1 MYTQSYG
8 ILAAAGIFLLI
19 FWLIMMALIVV
30 NIVAMW
36 KLFKKAGKPGW
47 AAIIPFYNT
56 YILNEM
62 VWGKGI
68 YFLFMLIPLGNLVW
82 MVATYIKLAH
92 SFNKGTGY
100 GVALVFFGYI
110 LIPVLAFGKA
120 EYIGYNDSGKKG
132 CIIGAVVTG
141 IVWFVMLIVSVVI
154 AIFSA
159 VSYQNQDIH
168 TYDYDYV
175 YEEDDYGLEEQG
187 QDEETGGI
195 IEASES
201 DLDLSGYDDVSAV
214 NLDNGEAVIQM
225 PIQNSDT
232 TECYGSM
239 AFSSKSGVNVSLSLS
254 WYPIEDESEL
264 AEDVATE
271 VESEVEYMESS
282 EFYGDVTV
290 DEMLTGDGWAL
301 QQYNYS
307 YLLGDNAYPCFTIV
321 KADNMD
327 GYLVTIN
334 IEVDNSMA
342 DENTEE
348 VLMQACELYGVD
360 FALE

>member
-1 MYTQSYG
+1 
-8 ILAAAGIFLLI
+8 
-19 FWLIMMALIVV
+19 
-30 NIVAMW
+30 
-36 KLFKKAGKPGW
+36 
-47 AAIIPFYNT
+47 
-56 YILNEM
+56 M

-100 GVALVFFGYI
+100 GIALVFIGYI

-159 VSYQNQDIH
+159 ISYQNQDIH

-175 YEEDDYGLEEQG
+175 YEEDDYGVEEQG
-187 QDEETGGI
+187 QDKETGGI

-271 VESEVEYMESS
+271 IESEVEYMESS

>member
-1 MYTQSYG
+1 
-8 ILAAAGIFLLI
+8 
-19 FWLIMMALIVV
+19 
-30 NIVAMW
+30 
-36 KLFKKAGKPGW
+36 
-47 AAIIPFYNT
+47 
-56 YILNEM
+56 
-62 VWGKGI
+62 
-68 YFLFMLIPLGNLVW
+68 
-82 MVATYIKLAH
+82 
-92 SFNKGTGY
+92 
-100 GVALVFFGYI
+100 
-110 LIPVLAFGKA
+110 
-120 EYIGYNDSGKKG
+120 
-132 CIIGAVVTG
+132 
-141 IVWFVMLIVSVVI
+141 
-154 AIFSA
+154 
-159 VSYQNQDIH
+159 
-168 TYDYDYV
+168 
-175 YEEDDYGLEEQG
+175 
-187 QDEETGGI
+187 
-195 IEASES
+195 
-201 DLDLSGYDDVSAV
+201 
-214 NLDNGEAVIQM
+214 
-225 PIQNSDT
+225 
-232 TECYGSM
+232 M

-271 VESEVEYMESS
+271 IESEVEYMESS